1 MDVNRFSQ
9 GQLIAAASAVL
20 LLIFMFLPWF
30 EIPGVEATLPEG
42 LPEEIDLSGTPGI
55 ESESL
60 NAWEGENPLDIFLL
74 LTAIVALAGVLL
86 ASSGGGGASPVPL
99 AMATFLLGAIGTLM
113 VLYQVFDVPDDL
125 DRKIGLFL
133 GLIAVAG
140 VSRRRLS
147 EHAGRG
153 DGGALLNRPLVGQW
167 AGALGGAGL
176 LASLFLSWYGEPGSA
191 AELSGWEAFSVIDL
205 VCALAGL
212 AGISVGV
219 VAATRASVSYPVA
232 GSSIACGAGLIA
244 LVLVTFRLLDPPG
257 GGEVDRLAGAW
268 LGLVSCIV
276 LIVGGWL
283 GMKELPP
290 SAAGEPAGRAR

>member
-42 LPEEIDLSGTPGI
+42 LSEEIDLSGTPGI

-86 ASSGGGGASPVPL
+86 ASSGGGGALPVPL
-99 AMATFLLGAIGTLM
+99 AMATFLLGAVGALM
-113 VLYQVFDVPDDL
+113 VLYQVFDVPNDL

-140 VSRRRLS
+140 
-147 EHAGRG
+147 
-153 DGGALLNRPLVGQW
+153 
-167 AGALGGAGL
+167 
-176 LASLFLSWYGEPGSA
+176 
-191 AELSGWEAFSVIDL
+191 
-205 VCALAGL
+205 
-212 AGISVGV
+212 
-219 VAATRASVSYPVA
+219 
-232 GSSIACGAGLIA
+232 IA
-244 LVLVTFRLLDPPG
+244 
-257 GGEVDRLAGAW
+257 
-268 LGLVSCIV
+268 
-276 LIVGGWL
+276 VGGYL
-283 GMKELPP
+283 SMQDE
-290 SAAGEPAGRAR
+290 ATGERY

>member
-42 LPEEIDLSGTPGI
+42 LPDEIDLSGTPGI

-86 ASSGGGGASPVPL
+86 ASSGGGGASPPVPL

-113 VLYQVFDVPDDL
+113 VLYQVFDVPNDY

-140 VSRRRLS
+140 V
-147 EHAGRG
+147 
-153 DGGALLNRPLVGQW
+153 
-167 AGALGGAGL
+167 
-176 LASLFLSWYGEPGSA
+176 
-191 AELSGWEAFSVIDL
+191 
-205 VCALAGL
+205 
-212 AGISVGV
+212 
-219 VAATRASVSYPVA
+219 T
-232 GSSIACGAGLIA
+232 
-244 LVLVTFRLLDPPG
+244 
-257 GGEVDRLAGAW
+257 
-268 LGLVSCIV
+268 
-276 LIVGGWL
+276 VGGYL
-283 GMKELPP
+283 SMQDE
-290 SAAGEPAGRAR
+290 ATGERY

>member
-99 AMATFLLGAIGTLM
+99 AMATFLLGAVGTLM
-113 VLYQVFDVPDDL
+113 VLYQVFDVPNDL

-133 GLIAVAG
+133 GLIA
-140 VSRRRLS
+140 
-147 EHAGRG
+147 
-153 DGGALLNRPLVGQW
+153 
-167 AGALGGAGL
+167 
-176 LASLFLSWYGEPGSA
+176 
-191 AELSGWEAFSVIDL
+191 I
-205 VCALAGL
+205 
-212 AGISVGV
+212 AGI
-219 VAATRASVSYPVA
+219 A
-232 GSSIACGAGLIA
+232 
-244 LVLVTFRLLDPPG
+244 
-257 GGEVDRLAGAW
+257 
-268 LGLVSCIV
+268 
-276 LIVGGWL
+276 VGGYL
-283 GMKELPP
+283 SMQDE
-290 SAAGEPAGRAR
+290 STGERY

>member
-42 LPEEIDLSGTPGI
+42 LPDEIDLSGTPGI

-86 ASSGGGGASPVPL
+86 ASSGGGGASPPVPL

-113 VLYQVFDVPDDL
+113 VLYQVFDVPGDL

-140 VSRRRLS
+140 V
-147 EHAGRG
+147 A
-153 DGGALLNRPLVGQW
+153 
-167 AGALGGAGL
+167 
-176 LASLFLSWYGEPGSA
+176 
-191 AELSGWEAFSVIDL
+191 
-205 VCALAGL
+205 
-212 AGISVGV
+212 
-219 VAATRASVSYPVA
+219 
-232 GSSIACGAGLIA
+232 
-244 LVLVTFRLLDPPG
+244 
-257 GGEVDRLAGAW
+257 
-268 LGLVSCIV
+268 
-276 LIVGGWL
+276 VGGYL
-283 GMKELPP
+283 SMQDE
-290 SAAGEPAGRAR
+290 ATGERY

>member
-74 LTAIVALAGVLL
+74 LTAIVALAGALL

-99 AMATFLLGAIGTLM
+99 PMATFLLGAVGALM
-113 VLYQVFDVPDDL
+113 VLYQVFDVPNDL

-140 VSRRRLS
+140 
-147 EHAGRG
+147 
-153 DGGALLNRPLVGQW
+153 
-167 AGALGGAGL
+167 
-176 LASLFLSWYGEPGSA
+176 
-191 AELSGWEAFSVIDL
+191 
-205 VCALAGL
+205 
-212 AGISVGV
+212 
-219 VAATRASVSYPVA
+219 
-232 GSSIACGAGLIA
+232 IA
-244 LVLVTFRLLDPPG
+244 
-257 GGEVDRLAGAW
+257 
-268 LGLVSCIV
+268 
-276 LIVGGWL
+276 VGGYL
-283 GMKELPP
+283 SMQDE
-290 SAAGEPAGRAR
+290 ATGERY

>member
-42 LPEEIDLSGTPGI
+42 LSEEIDLSGTPGI

-74 LTAIVALAGVLL
+74 LTAIVALAGALL

-99 AMATFLLGAIGTLM
+99 PMATFLLGAVGALM
-113 VLYQVFDVPDDL
+113 VLYQVFDVPNDL

-140 VSRRRLS
+140 
-147 EHAGRG
+147 
-153 DGGALLNRPLVGQW
+153 
-167 AGALGGAGL
+167 
-176 LASLFLSWYGEPGSA
+176 
-191 AELSGWEAFSVIDL
+191 
-205 VCALAGL
+205 
-212 AGISVGV
+212 
-219 VAATRASVSYPVA
+219 
-232 GSSIACGAGLIA
+232 IA
-244 LVLVTFRLLDPPG
+244 
-257 GGEVDRLAGAW
+257 
-268 LGLVSCIV
+268 
-276 LIVGGWL
+276 VGGYL
-283 GMKELPP
+283 SMQDE
-290 SAAGEPAGRAR
+290 ATGERY